1 MRIVGIKDLP
11 QLVQKWPLIALS
23 CKLVINSIRQKI
35 HLTSDILSH
44 TIKIMNNGNLKES
57 LVYLGISATE
67 LADLLDVN
75 IRTVQRWV
83 SGVTEIPMSTER
95 VLEAWSLL
103 QRLGLPWRPDGNHL
117 LSLNDLRSQVEL
129 HKANAL
135 EIANLI
141 RKLNARGGAAAP
153 WAVNLS
159 AKKATLEK
167 MWVSFYIL
175 PNGGFS
181 PQSYGRT
188 DKKIDIHRDK
198 ELIEDAIVCI
208 AEEIG
213 KQHKKQLEANWEVV
227 NI

>member
-1 MRIVGIKDLP
+1 MAAHSIPR
-11 QLVQKWPLIALS
+11 
-23 CKLVINSIRQKI
+23 KLVIFIIRHKI
-35 HLTSDILSH
+35 LLTSDIMSH
-44 TIKIMNNGNLKES
+44 SIKSMNNGNLKES
-57 LVYLGISATE
+57 LVYLGISAPE

-75 IRTVQRWV
+75 IRTVQRWI
-83 SGVTEIPMSTER
+83 SGMTEIPMSTER
-95 VLEAWSLL
+95 VLEAWALL

-117 LSLNDLRSQVEL
+117 LSLNDLRRQVEL
-129 HKANAL
+129 HKANAI
-135 EIANLI
+135 EIAELI
-141 RKLNARGGAAAP
+141 KKVNARGGAAAP
-153 WAVNLS
+153 WTVNLS

-188 DKKIDIHRDK
+188 DKEIDVQRDK